1 MFTNTIKKET
11 REELLLEHNI
21 LECKLKVLEEKQ
33 KEKQL
38 ELKKVLNE
46 LNSIE
51 ESIVNIDKEFEN
63 NCFKLQDLK

>member
-21 LECKLKVLEEKQ
+21 LESKLKVLEEKQ